1 MTLGAADMLRT
12 QVSAPASQAI
22 RTPTAAMQRC
32 EGRVAMSRLLGALA
46 CRRYHL
52 GTERLRP
59 VFLPTRTAED
69 MIGLVRIRTA
79 PATRKDM
86 PKIDRPMATA
96 TAAAIR

>member
-1 MTLGAADMLRT
+1 MPEHNWHWAVLLNPCALTACCSYT
-12 QVSAPASQAI
+12 APRS
-22 RTPTAAMQRC
+22 
-32 EGRVAMSRLLGALA
+32 
-46 CRRYHL
+46 
-52 GTERLRP
+52 LRP